1 MNWPAISQRLY
12 KFALVAAGGTA
23 AEWLL
28 RSTALYDFTTRE
40 QEGLNTLVLLVGSIY
55 SVMFAFV
62 IFVIWSQFTEVEN
75 FVMRECN
82 SLSDLLRFS
91 EHLGDDARHAV
102 RRAVEDY
109 ARAVLKS
116 EWRALSER
124 RRDRRSEQAFS
135 EIVDA
140 VLAARPS
147 GAEQQAAFH
156 RLTDI
161 VQHAG
166 QHRDE
171 RVTKSLTRIP
181 GTLLGLVHTMAAVL
195 LLLIFVYPFH
205 HWLAGA
211 ACFVLLALV
220 LFLANL
226 VMEDTDNPFEG
237 VCNVSPDSFGDLLE

>member
-1 MNWPAISQRLY
+1 MVVL
-12 KFALVAAGGTA
+12 FAAAA
-23 AEWLL
+23 AAWLL
-28 RSTALYDFTTRE
+28 RRTELYNFTSNE
-40 QEGLNTLVLLVGSIY
+40 AEGLNTLILLLGGIF
-55 SVMFAFV
+55 SVMYAFV
-62 IFVIWSQFTEVEN
+62 IFVIWSQFTDVEN

-91 EHLGDDARHAV
+91 GHLNEDARHSI
-102 RRAVEDY
+102 RRAVADY

-116 EWRALSER
+116 EWASLSAR
-124 RRDRRSEQAFS
+124 RRDLRAEKAFS

-140 VLAARPS
+140 VLSTTRGGP
-147 GAEQQAAFH
+147 EEEAAFQ
-156 RLTDI
+156 RVIDI
-161 VQHAG
+161 VQEAG

-171 RVTKSLTRIP
+171 RNTKSLTRIP
-181 GTLLGLVHTMAAVL
+181 PTLTRLVQTMEGVL

-205 HWLAGA
+205 HWLAGL

-237 VCNVSPDSFGDLLE
+237 VCNVSPQPFSDLLL